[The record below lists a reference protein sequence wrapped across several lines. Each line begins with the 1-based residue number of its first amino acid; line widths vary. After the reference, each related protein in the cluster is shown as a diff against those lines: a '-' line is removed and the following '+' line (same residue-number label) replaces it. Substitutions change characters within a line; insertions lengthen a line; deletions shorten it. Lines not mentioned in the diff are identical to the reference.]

1 MTASRPGAG
10 PGPVVVVGAGPV
22 GLGTALELARFGIRS
37 VVVERHGSIS
47 WHPKTRNINTRTMEI
62 ARGWGPT
69 VYARLR
75 GIDSPPGWKS
85 PIRFVDTAVGPER
98 GRIDTAGFEGPGPGV
113 SPAVPVM
120 SSQEL
125 LEEVLLDAARAS
137 GRVDVRFDT
146 EVVDLTSTGP
156 DGGDVTVTLQPSG
169 RGAPGPAGEVITAP
183 VVIGADG
190 AGSFVRRAIGAEL
203 EGRRDL
209 THMVNCY
216 FRAPIEADVADR
228 PAVLYFVAS
237 DQAVGVLQPLD
248 ARGRWLAQINV
259 AVDDWSIEAWP
270 PDRVEAWVR
279 AASGI
284 PELPVEVISVGR
296 WALNA
301 TVADRFVVGRVALVG
316 DAAHQ
321 FPPTGGLG
329 VNTGFQSMHNLVWKL
344 AFHLRGWADWSLVE
358 TYPTERRDLA
368 RRITEQSL
376 ANSRAVGRIRAVAL
390 GRVDPDA
397 SGLSAA
403 ESHRYGNHLGV
414 ELGPVYASAAV
425 VADGTAPPAVADDY
439 ADYTP
444 SATPGARLP
453 HHWLGSADDPISTL
467 DLVGTNLLV
476 LAGPDGVGWAAATA
490 AAAARTGVDVDHLRL
505 DGPGLTDR
513 GDGEGR
519 PFPAVA
525 GIGPDGALLV
535 RPDGHVAWR
544 HPGPSRNGPADLAS
558 ELTGVIRRI
567 LGR

>member
-1 MTASRPGAG
+1 MTGAD
-10 PGPVVVVGAGPV
+10 PRPVVIVGAGPV
-22 GLGTALELARFGIRS
+22 GLGTALELARFGVRS

-69 VYARLR
+69 VYQRLR
-75 GIDSPPGWKS
+75 GIDAPPGWKS

-98 GRIDTAGFEGPGPGV
+98 GRIDTAGFEGPGPAV

-125 LEEVLLDAARAS
+125 LEEILLDAARAT
-137 GRVDVRFDT
+137 GRVEIRFDT
-146 EVVDLTSTGP
+146 EVVGLTQPRAGT
-156 DGGDVTVTLQPSG
+156 GDVTVTLRSVG
-169 RGAPGPAGEVITAP
+169 DGTTGATETIDAPA
-183 VVIGADG
+183 VIGADG
-190 AGSFVRRAIGAEL
+190 SGSFVRRALGVEL
-203 EGRRDL
+203 DGRRDL
-209 THMVNCY
+209 THMINCY
-216 FRAPIEADVADR
+216 FRAPIEPHLGDR

-237 DQAVGVLQPLD
+237 DDAVGVLQPLD
-248 ARGRWLAQINV
+248 ARGRWLAQVNV
-259 AVDDWSIEAWP
+259 DADDWSIEAWP

-279 AASGI
+279 SASGI
-284 PELPVEVISVGR
+284 PDLGVEVISVGR

-329 VNTGFQSMHNLVWKL
+329 VNTGLQSMHNLAWKL
-344 AFHLRGWADWSLVE
+344 AYHLRGWAAWSLVE
-358 TYPTERRDLA
+358 TYPTERRGLA
-368 RRITEQSL
+368 QRVTEQSL

-403 ESHRYGNHLGV
+403 EIAAESHRYGNHLGV

-425 VADGTAPPAVADDY
+425 IGDGTAPPVVADDY
-439 ADYTP
+439 ADYVP

-453 HHWLGSADDPISTL
+453 HHWLGPADDPISTL

-476 LAGPDGVGWAAATA
+476 LAGPQGRGWAAAAATA
-490 AAAARTGVDVDHLRL
+490 ATRTGVGVDHLRIG
-505 DGPGLTDR
+505 GPGLTDP
-513 GDGEGR
+513 GDGSGR
-519 PFPAVA
+519 PFVDVA
-525 GIGPDGALLV
+525 GIGPGGALLV

-544 HPGPSRNGPADLAS
+544 HPGPSVTGPADLGDQ
-558 ELTGVIRRI
+558 LTEAITRL
-567 LGR
+567 LGPA